1 MTTQADQV
9 FAVRFYAKEQ
19 EIPFQT
25 ATEGRPIFEM
35 RDMVRIEVPGNQLS
49 IIDTLANEDH
59 KRRFPVQWAGYQNT
73 KAGAEQ
79 VMPGTPLRDWS
90 LLNSAQAKELE
101 HYRFYTVE
109 QVANASDHNLQ
120 SIGMLAGMSPISF
133 REKAR
138 AYLSSAKGSAL
149 VMQQAD
155 ELAQSRA
162 REQAARE
169 SMADMQ
175 AKLEALTAKVE
186 GRADKRQPGRPRK
199 EQQAAA

>member
-1 MTTQADQV
+1 MTTNSDAV

-25 ATEGRPIFEM
+25 ALEGRPIFEM
-35 RDMVRIEVPGNQLS
+35 RDFVRIEVPGNQLS

-59 KRRFPVQWAGYQNT
+59 KRRFPIQWAAYQNT
-73 KAGAEQ
+73 KGGEQ
-79 VMPGTPLRDWS
+79 IMPGTPLKDWA

-162 REQAARE
+162 REQATRE
-169 SMADMQ
+169 AMAEMQ
-175 AKLEALTAKVE
+175 SQLEALTAKIE
-186 GRADKRQPGRPRK
+186 GREEKRKPGRPRQ
-199 EQQAAA
+199 EQQAA